1 MPRKSRKKS
10 KSGGESDGKN
20 EESTPSEKICQERED
35 QVASSSSNIYKPVIA
50 KRQTRGSSV
59 KSVSQDVSS
68 KKASTDI
75 KLLALLK
82 KPGIQEILSGYRE
95 SASSTST
102 LSNFKIPRKKC
113 DSNIRND
120 DTGPKAPGPEKASS
134 STAKPV
140 QPSFSKKEVEN
151 EKKACKRKSEAICN
165 ADQITQSTKRGSSGV
180 GVTKGKTNIQNTEQ
194 SQSSNNNL
202 YETSALRPT
211 IKARR
216 TLPSSLSSDPSPIPP
231 PPSTTTVDTPQMEQ
245 LKAQIASRKKKKAKT
260 RISAPPAV
268 YTSPLKSTP
277 SRSNNS
283 KDESCP
289 QPQRSSEKV
298 KARPSETQAIHN
310 YNRVIIKNIFTATL
324 YKVDNRYTIKI
335 HFRFQKSSKLSEMK
349 ALMSM
354 YNLIQQTLWMLT

>member
-35 QVASSSSNIYKPVIA
+35 QAASSSSNIYKPVIA
-50 KRQTRGSSV
+50 KRQTRGSSA

-95 SASSTST
+95 SASSTSAF
-102 LSNFKIPRKKC
+102 SNFKIPRKKC
-113 DSNIRND
+113 DSSTRND
-120 DTGPKAPGPEKASS
+120 DTGPKAPGPEKPSS

-140 QPSFSKKEVEN
+140 QPSLSKKEVEN
-151 EKKACKRKSEAICN
+151 EKKACKRKSEAISN
-165 ADQITQSTKRGSSGV
+165 TGKTIQSPKRGSSCV

-194 SQSSNNNL
+194 NQSTNNYL

-216 TLPSSLSSDPSPIPP
+216 TLPSSLSSDPSPIPPP

-283 KDESCP
+283 KDESSP

-310 YNRVIIKNIFTATL
+310 YNPVIIKNIFTHFTQRRQYVY
-324 YKVDNRYTIKI
+324 YKNP
-335 HFRFQKSSKLSEMK
+335 L
-349 ALMSM
+349 
-354 YNLIQQTLWMLT
+354 